1 MVREEIIT
9 IISMLQTDNIFYT
22 PSTLRE
28 VSEKMRKKFVNP
40 FSDHLTLLNVYVQ
53 WMENKDN
60 DKQWAKVIKNFI
72 IGTFYK

>member
-28 VSEKMRKKFVNP
+28 VSEKMRKNMLVIQILDM
-40 FSDHLTLLNVYVQ
+40 FSRYEIGLP
-53 WMENKDN
+53 
-60 DKQWAKVIKNFI
+60 DKKYAC
-72 IGTFYK
+72 